1 MLADYLITYDSWDL
15 EKPLIPKR
23 SRFYQLE
30 PVGVGTPYVES
41 LTGYITRLCESHS
54 VLPGVLI
61 SREIA
66 PLIKKIFIK
75 QTTSRGLR
83 ALFDR
88 ATALNGTGDM
98 AIDLVQALQGLTK
111 RNDLS
116 FLTFLF
122 WGEIIPSR
130 NLFRVQRAW
139 CPYCYE
145 EWRTDNKVIY
155 EPLLWTVSEV
165 LVCPHHREQLS
176 SQCPHCNQQLPL
188 LSWRSRPGF
197 CSNCDAWLGV
207 ADYVETPVISG
218 KSEVLSKNE
227 LQWETWVARVIG
239 ELISSTPSFK
249 SPLSKGSI
257 AESLNLIIE
266 KVAEGNAAAF
276 ARLLGIPKNTLWM
289 WQTGKAV
296 PQLDAWLK
304 ICYRLEISLLDL
316 LESEKLAVRPL
327 SVVLH
332 KCQGQSRT
340 PRMSP
345 QIFDSNQ
352 VKSTLLAVL
361 TTSDNPPSIKEIAK
375 QLGYDR
381 RTIFTHFPDLCRAI
395 SSKCRTYNRERHK
408 ENIEQ
413 SCKEV
418 QQIVLHLHSV
428 GVYPTETSVSELM
441 SNPGYFRYKQVRAA
455 LHDARHK
462 LGV

>member
-249 SPLSKGSI
+249 SPLS
-257 AESLNLIIE
+257 N
-266 KVAEGNAAAF
+266 
-276 ARLLGIPKNTLWM
+276 
-289 WQTGKAV
+289 V
-296 PQLDAWLK
+296 PTN
-304 ICYRLEISLLDL
+304 IRLEPSKKYFT
-316 LESEKLAVRPL
+316 S
-327 SVVLH
+327 STH
-332 KCQGQSRT
+332 HFGQ
-340 PRMSP
+340 P
-345 QIFDSNQ
+345 
-352 VKSTLLAVL
+352 
-361 TTSDNPPSIKEIAK
+361 
-375 QLGYDR
+375 
-381 RTIFTHFPDLCRAI
+381 AI
-395 SSKCRTYNRERHK
+395 NKRNS
-408 ENIEQ
+408 
-413 SCKEV
+413 
-418 QQIVLHLHSV
+418 
-428 GVYPTETSVSELM
+428 
-441 SNPGYFRYKQVRAA
+441 
-455 LHDARHK
+455 
-462 LGV
+462 